1 MTYLAAFLASALLVG
16 LKSIQQISVIKGR
29 HAWVVPVSYG
39 LAACEITIIGKVARN
54 DGNRLVLAL
63 AIGTGAWIGCFA
75 GMALDELIGG

>member
-1 MTYLAAFLASALLVG
+1 MT
-16 LKSIQQISVIKGR
+16 
-29 HAWVVPVSYG
+29 
-39 LAACEITIIGKVARN
+39 EILGHDI